1 VAVPASSGV
10 ARRRAV
16 VRRGVIAALVIV
28 CLAIFTGYFRE
39 SPGGPLHGV
48 QSTAASVVSPVQEV
62 ATRAVQ
68 PLRDG
73 WGWVSSLRD
82 ARDRAARYQAEN
94 ETLRAAAADNAVRD
108 QRLIDLE
115 QALGVEK
122 LIGRGG
128 ELGGYEAVTGL
139 VSGRSISPWY
149 RTARLD
155 VGKDDG
161 VVRNSPVVAG
171 SERGSALVG
180 LVTSVTGHYCVVSM
194 ILDGRTEVGATIPQA
209 GNPQGLLQSNAPG
222 QLSLTDVPRAAPVR
236 LNQVVVTSGSYKV
249 NLPSIYPPGIP
260 VGQVTSVGKQEVD
273 VQQTVQV
280 TPYADPSDSQYLTV
294 LTPQSAKARQRAA
307 G

>member
-1 VAVPASSGV
+1 
-10 ARRRAV
+10 
-16 VRRGVIAALVIV
+16 VIAALVIV

-62 ATRAVQ
+62 ATKAVQ

-82 ARDRAARYQAEN
+82 ARDRAARLQDELDRA
-94 ETLRAAAADNAVRD
+94 RAAAADNAVRD

-122 LIGRGG
+122 LIDSTD
-128 ELGGYEAVTGL
+128 ELGGYKAVTGL
-139 VSGRSISPWY
+139 VSGRSTSPWY

-155 VGKDDG
+155 VGTDDG

-194 ILDGRTEVGATIPQA
+194 ILDGRTRVGATIPQA
-209 GNPQGLLQSNAPG
+209 GNPPGLLESNAPG
-222 QLSLTDVPRAAPVR
+222 QLTLTGVPRAAAVR
-236 LNQVVVTSGSYKV
+236 VNQVVVTSGAGTV

-260 VGQVTSVGKQEVD
+260 IGQVTSVGRQEVD

-280 TPYADPSDSQYLTV
+280 TPYADPTDHQYLTV
-294 LTPQSAKARQRAA
+294 LAPQSAKARQRAA
-307 G
+307 S

>member
-1 VAVPASSGV
+1 VAVPASTGV
-10 ARRRAV
+10 ARRRAI

-28 CLAIFTGYFRE
+28 CLTIFTGYFRE

-48 QSTAASVVSPVQEV
+48 QSSAASVVSPIQEV
-62 ATRAVQ
+62 ATKAVQ

-82 ARDRAARYQAEN
+82 ARNRAARLQSEV

-108 QRLIDLE
+108 QRIIDLE
-115 QALGVEK
+115 QLNGVEK
-122 LIGRGG
+122 LIDTSG
-128 ELGGYEAVTGL
+128 ELGGYKPVTGL
-139 VSGRSISPWY
+139 VSGRSTSPWY

-155 VGKDDG
+155 VGKADG

-171 SERGSALVG
+171 TERGSALVG
-180 LVTSVTGHYCVVSM
+180 VVTSVTGHYCVVSM
-194 ILDGRTEVGATIPQA
+194 ILDGKTQVGATIPEA
-209 GNPQGLLQSNAPG
+209 GNPPGLLVSNAPG
-222 QLSLTDVPRAAPVR
+222 QLTLTDVPRAAPVR
-236 LNQVVVTSGSYKV
+236 INQVVVTSGSDNI

-260 VGQVTSVGKQEVD
+260 IGQVTSVGSQEVD

-280 TPYADPSDSQYLTV
+280 TPYADPTDRQYMTV
-294 LTPQSAKARQRAA
+294 LTPQSAKAKRRAE